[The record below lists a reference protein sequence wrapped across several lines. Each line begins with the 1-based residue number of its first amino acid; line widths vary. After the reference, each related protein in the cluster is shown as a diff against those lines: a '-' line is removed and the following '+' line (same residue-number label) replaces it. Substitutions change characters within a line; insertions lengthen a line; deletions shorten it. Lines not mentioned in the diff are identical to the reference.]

1 MREVEGQTDYLRKG
15 IIKRDHIQRG
25 KRKDSWRPQVHL
37 REGEGRGNA
46 NELERWGL
54 GKGVSPHL
62 RCSRIPG
69 DLQFCLK

>member
-46 NELERWGL
+46 NELER
-54 GKGVSPHL
+54 
-62 RCSRIPG
+62 
-69 DLQFCLK
+69 